1 MLGNQKGLAMIEV
14 VPLLVLFVLLLNFA
28 LGFFGII
35 HSGILGSIA
44 ARNYA
49 FETFRNRADLNY
61 LRDVTDSEAVFYQGV
76 GFRYHGIRSETNG
89 NVDWVVTQRPIQFT
103 QVSEA
108 NDPKGSMTDH
118 DDVKKIAEGKAVSDQ
133 MNEDGVD
140 PVWIRTLY
148 GICLNSTCGDS
159 TGGIL

>member
-1 MLGNQKGLAMIEV
+1 M
-14 VPLLVLFVLLLNFA
+14 
-28 LGFFGII
+28 
-35 HSGILGSIA
+35 
-44 ARNYA
+44 
-49 FETFRNRADLNY
+49 
-61 LRDVTDSEAVFYQGV
+61 TDSEAVFYQGV

-118 DDVKKIAEGKAVSDQ
+118 DDVKKIAEGKAVSEQ